1 MHLAQYSFSRV
12 SLEMRFG
19 AKLVLLASL
28 AVLVLSMAVVVL
40 PVFGATPPE
49 YAAYKVTGGAEGHS
63 FSAVINETVA
73 PSSTSGMSD
82 VTLQIASNMANLS
95 YSKIMN
101 SSQVILP
108 YFPTISNQSLTYQ
121 FSNYSMSA
129 TINQAGSGSVTY
141 NGKTYAISN
150 YTFRVSVSGKSQMS
164 ASGSASVLP
173 SGVVYSAWIVAN
185 GTDMIS
191 VQLLG
196 TNLSLNA
203 QSSSSQMTTSIA
215 VAGGAGSIL
224 AGVGAFVFYKR
235 KGKTP
240 SESAGESKPLY
251 HVD

>member
-1 MHLAQYSFSRV
+1 MQFAPRL
-12 SLEMRFG
+12 L
-19 AKLVLLASL
+19 LLASL

-40 PVFGATPPE
+40 PVFGATAPE
-49 YAAYKVTGGAEGHS
+49 YAAYNVTGSAGGHS

-121 FSNYSMSA
+121 LSNYSMSA
-129 TINQAGSGSVTY
+129 TIHQAGSGSATY
-141 NGKTYAISN
+141 AGKTYAISN
-150 YTFRVSVSGKSQMS
+150 YTFSVSVSGKSQMS
-164 ASGSASVLP
+164 ASGSTSVFP
-173 SGVVYSAWIVAN
+173 SGLVYSARIVAN
-185 GTDMIS
+185 GTDTII

-196 TNLSLNA
+196 TNLSLDA
-203 QSSSSQMTTSIA
+203 QSNSSMTTSIA
-215 VAGGAGSIL
+215 VAGGAGTIL
-224 AGVGAFVFYKR
+224 AGIGAFVFYKR

-240 SESAGESKPLY
+240 SENTSDAKPLY